1 MAARVQRP
9 GPVRW
14 RFLISWPPRIRAP
27 LAHPRAG
34 FFLGGFHARS
44 SGNDPRKK
52 RLQDRT
58 ARVRPGVEGL
68 GAAHA
73 HRWQELCA
81 RRRGRGRYRQSF
93 RSAFRRDYGREPR
106 LLHQDLPRRHAGVP
120 RGGPVEEGGLKDVY
134 DSHFVG
140 NYGEMALWLKASV
153 EANYGNFL
161 DVLGLG
167 GTVEDL
173 MAMAMAT
180 KGPAKT
186 STGTSGAS
194 SPKAGA
200 AS

>member
-1 MAARVQRP
+1 MREVVETTLGKNVYKIEQLGSDQGSKVLAR
-9 GPVRW
+9 
-14 RFLISWPPRIRAP
+14 LMRI
-27 LAHPRAG
+27 
-34 FFLGGFHARS
+34 GGKSFAQ
-44 SGNDPRKK
+44 G
-52 RLQDRT
+52 
-58 ARVRPGVEGL
+58 GV
-68 GAAHA
+68 
-73 HRWQELCA
+73 
-81 RRRGRGRYRQSF
+81 
-93 RSAFRRDYGREPR
+93 D
-106 LLHQDLPRRHAGVP
+106 
-120 RGGPVEEGGLKDVY
+120 EEGIAKVFGALFAEITDENLDFFTKTFRAVTRVSPVDDPSKEWVLKDVY